1 MNKKI
6 MIGALIAVLALGG
19 YTVLNKISGKE
30 VKVARLEMGNLSSS
44 ILYAGVV
51 GAGEVV
57 PVYIEAPALIESV
70 SAKLGQEVEAGDQL
84 LTFSQKSVIENDRE
98 LRINELDIKDV
109 SLRIADLDDGSLKLE
124 LDNRKLE
131 MKNLE
136 EKIRGGERRLPVLS
150 SEVRTLKEK
159 STAYE

>member
-1 MNKKI
+1 

-51 GAGEVV
+51 GAGEVI

-70 SAKLGQEVEAGDQL
+70 SAKLGQEVQA
-84 LTFSQKSVIENDRE
+84 
-98 LRINELDIKDV
+98 
-109 SLRIADLDDGSLKLE
+109 
-124 LDNRKLE
+124 
-131 MKNLE
+131 
-136 EKIRGGERRLPVLS
+136 
-150 SEVRTLKEK
+150 
-159 STAYE
+159 